1 MGHEPMTRDRK
12 APALA
17 TEPARRPWR
26 GVILIVNRT
35 VKMFRHIQRE
45 QSTVK
50 NKSSEKEFIKN
61 EAQEGPSWPEGEGL
75 SLTRGNVN
83 DGADAGRFPRLIVGH
98 HLPGPFSSRS
108 RRQAISRSRR
118 DNQGFKQSRKTKLSF
133 QRNEQTKEIQ
143 TLRDL

>member
-1 MGHEPMTRDRK
+1 MGHEPMTRDQK

-26 GVILIVNRT
+26 EVILIVNRT

-45 QSTVK
+45 HNIVK
-50 NKSSEKEFIKN
+50 NKSSEKEFIEN
-61 EAQEGPSWPEGEGL
+61 EAQEGPSWPEGEGV
-75 SLTRGNVN
+75 SLTRENIN
-83 DGADAGRFPRLIVGH
+83 DEADAGRFLRLMVGR
-98 HLPGPFSSRS
+98 HLPVPFSSRS

-118 DNQGFKQSRKTKLSF
+118 DNQGFKQSRKTKLSL
-133 QRNEQTKEIQ
+133 QRNEHTKEIQ